1 MRICWCFWGLIL
13 QRKLLIL
20 KENGGKVTA
29 LRSVELRMRHSLL
42 LFLCVVIAPKCM
54 GQGPAQPGPR
64 PIVEQKREFE
74 IAAVREDKSGGQPT
88 SNFPLDRGNVYFP
101 TGGSLM
107 ATNQSVVTLLIFAY
121 KINISE
127 FRGGLMRRLPSW
139 ATTARFDVNARSE
152 SKEASKED
160 MRLMMQSLLEERF
173 KLKVHRET
181 QQMPIFGMYL
191 VKPGRTGPQL
201 KPHNPSASC
210 SAPLPLPATRTS
222 AADIVGLW
230 PTTCGDGSEATLSK
244 YVLREGGRDMTMSAI
259 ADWLTGSGEYDRPF
273 VDRTELAGRYDFV
286 LEFDPESLGRE
297 GISSVPRD
305 DSGPNFMEAVK
316 EQLGL
321 GLKKQDGPVSIF
333 VVDNI
338 EYPTAN

>member
-1 MRICWCFWGLIL
+1 MLHF
-13 QRKLLIL
+13 
-20 KENGGKVTA
+20 
-29 LRSVELRMRHSLL
+29 LL
-42 LFLCVVIAPKCM
+42 LFLCGVSAPECIA
-54 GQGPAQPGPR
+54 QVPAQLGSQ
-64 PIVEQKREFE
+64 PIAEQKREFE
-74 IAAVREDKSGGQPT
+74 ITAVRENRSGGKPT
-88 SNFPLDRGNVYFP
+88 SNFPLDRGKVYSP

-139 ATTARFDVNARSE
+139 VTTARFDVNARSE

-160 MRLMMQSLLEERF
+160 MRLMMQSLLEDRF

-191 VKPGRTGPQL
+191 VKPGQTGPQL

-210 SAPLPLPATRTS
+210 SAPLPLPATGT
-222 AADIVGLW
+222 AAANIVGLW
-230 PTTCGDGSEATLSK
+230 PTTCGDGSEARRSK

-259 ADWLTGSGEYDRPF
+259 ADWLTGSGEFDRPF
-273 VDRTELAGRYDFV
+273 VDRTELSGTYDFI

-297 GISSVPRD
+297 AISSVPRD

-321 GLKKQDGPVSIF
+321 GFKKQDGPVSIF

>member
-1 MRICWCFWGLIL
+1 
-13 QRKLLIL
+13 
-20 KENGGKVTA
+20 
-29 LRSVELRMRHSLL
+29 
-42 LFLCVVIAPKCM
+42 
-54 GQGPAQPGPR
+54 
-64 PIVEQKREFE
+64 
-74 IAAVREDKSGGQPT
+74 
-88 SNFPLDRGNVYFP
+88 
-101 TGGSLM
+101 M

-160 MRLMMQSLLEERF
+160 MRLMMQSLLGDRF
-173 KLKVHRET
+173 KLKAHRET

-191 VKPGRTGPQL
+191 VKRGQTGPQL
-201 KPHNPSASC
+201 KPHNPSTSC
-210 SAPLPLPATRTS
+210 SAPLPLPATGTS
-222 AADIVGLW
+222 AANIVGLW
-230 PTTCGDGSEATLSK
+230 PMTCGDGSVTRRSK
-244 YVLREGGRDMTMSAI
+244 YVFREGGRDMTMSAI
-259 ADWLTGSGEYDRPF
+259 ADWLTGSGEFDRPF
-273 VDRTELAGRYDFV
+273 VDRTELAGAYDFI

-321 GLKKQDGPVSIF
+321 GFKKQDGPVSIF

-338 EYPTAN
+338 EYPTPN

>member
-1 MRICWCFWGLIL
+1 MLQFIL
-13 QRKLLIL
+13 L
-20 KENGGKVTA
+20 
-29 LRSVELRMRHSLL
+29 S
-42 LFLCVVIAPKCM
+42 VVIAPECM
-54 GQGPAQPGPR
+54 AQVPAQLGPK
-64 PIVEQKREFE
+64 PIAVQKRQFE
-74 IAAVREDKSGGQPT
+74 IAAVREDKSGGEQT
-88 SNFPLDRGNVYFP
+88 SNFPLDRGKVYSP

-139 ATTARFDVNARSE
+139 TTTARFDVNARSE

-160 MRLMMQSLLEERF
+160 MRLMMQSLLEDRF
-173 KLKVHRET
+173 KIKVHRET
-181 QQMPIFGMYL
+181 RQMPIFGMYL
-191 VKPGRTGPQL
+191 VKPGQTGPQL

-210 SAPLPLPATRTS
+210 SDPLALPATETS
-222 AADIVGLW
+222 AANIVGLW
-230 PTTCGDGSEATLSK
+230 PTTCGDGSEARQSK
-244 YVLREGGRDMTMSAI
+244 YVLREGGRDMSMSAI

-273 VDRTELAGRYDFV
+273 VDQTELPGAYDFI

-297 GISSVPRD
+297 GISSATRD

-321 GLKKQDGPVSIF
+321 RFKKQDGPVSIF